1 MLVVGRILRL
11 LNFCGRLPVNSHD
24 VKPTSPLAAFCDS
37 LLRLLRHSV
46 LARDLA
52 LLLLWLF
59 IWQCGLLVEYTAHA
73 SVWFPSAGLTFA
85 AMLVLG
91 LRAIPALMVGCV
103 LITFF
108 SVQQYQLPL
117 DFQQSLQAGLLFG
130 LAHILPYG
138 AGAWL
143 LRVLAKHGQRHFPK
157 LVLQFLLI
165 AAGSALMASVLVITQ
180 LVLCGMLPRADVS
193 VTWLPFW
200 IGDLAGVVVIA
211 PLLFALLTLVKP
223 SALLRLTDVIG
234 LQHFRWNFAVSAK
247 ILLNVSLVMFVMLLA
262 KLTHSANSA
271 FAIFFLLIPH
281 MWLACTES
289 ALVNVL
295 AVAISSTFIVLW
307 VHLFGL
313 MDYVMVYQFAI
324 TVIAANTLFGLALP
338 ALIEDNIRLRQVAF
352 TDSLT
357 QTATREWLEQQA
369 DLEVI
374 RHQHSGLPLS
384 LVLFD
389 VDHFKQINDQ
399 FGHQT
404 GDQALATLCQIARQ
418 FLRPT
423 DVLARYGG
431 DEFVLLLPDTQ
442 AEAAVAIANRIL
454 VQLRQVQ
461 IAQVTRM
468 TASFG
473 VSQYHTGDTFITLF
487 ANADKALYQA
497 KQQGR
502 NQVQLYQADV
512 LFGVS

>member
-1 MLVVGRILRL
+1 M
-11 LNFCGRLPVNSHD
+11 NSHD
-24 VKPTSPLAAFCDS
+24 VKPTLPTVALTGK
-37 LLRLLRHSV
+37 LLQLLQRSE

-52 LLLLWLF
+52 LLLLWLL
-59 IWQCGLLVEYTAHA
+59 IWECGRLVEYTAHA

-103 LITFF
+103 IITFF
-108 SVQQYQLPL
+108 SVAQYQLPL
-117 DFQQSLQAGLLFG
+117 NFQQSLQAGLLFG

-143 LRVLAKHGQRHFPK
+143 LRLLASHHQRHFPK

-165 AAGSALMASVLVITQ
+165 AAGSALTASVLVIAQ
-180 LVLCGMLPRADVS
+180 LVLCGMLPASEVN

-200 IGDLAGVVVIA
+200 IGDLAGVVVIS
-211 PLLFALLTLVKP
+211 PLLFALLTLIKP

-234 LQHFRWNFAVSAK
+234 LQQLRWTRSVNAK
-247 ILLNVSLVMFVMLLA
+247 ILLNVILVMLVMLLA
-262 KLTHSANSA
+262 KLTASANSA

-289 ALVNVL
+289 ALVNVIG
-295 AVAISSTFIVLW
+295 VAISSTLIVLW
-307 VHLFGL
+307 VHVFGL

-369 DLEVI
+369 GLEVL

-389 VDHFKQINDQ
+389 VDHFKQINDLY
-399 FGHQT
+399 GHQT

-431 DEFVLLLPDTQ
+431 DEFVLLLPDTH
-442 AEAAVAIANRIL
+442 AEAAAAIANRIL
-454 VQLRQVQ
+454 TQLRQVRIAGLTQ
-461 IAQVTRM
+461 I

-473 VSQYHTGDTFITLF
+473 VSQYQPGQDYSGLF
-487 ANADKALYQA
+487 AQADKALYQA

-502 NQVQLYQADV
+502 DQVQLCAQNAY
-512 LFGVS
+512 

>member
-1 MLVVGRILRL
+1 M
-11 LNFCGRLPVNSHD
+11 NSHD
-24 VKPTSPLAAFCDS
+24 VKPTLSFRTFSCGLVQ
-37 LLRLLRHSV
+37 LLQRSV
-46 LARDLA
+46 LARDAA
-52 LLLLWLF
+52 LLLLWLL
-59 IWQCGLLVEYTAHA
+59 IWQCGRLVEYSTHA

-91 LRAIPALMVGCV
+91 LRAIPALMIGCV

-108 SVQQYQLPL
+108 SVQLYQLPL
-117 DFQQSLQAGLLFG
+117 NFQQSLQAGLLFG

-143 LRVLAKHGQRHFPK
+143 LRFLAYRGQRHFPK

-165 AAGSALMASVLVITQ
+165 AASSALLASVLVIVQ
-180 LVLCGMLPRADVS
+180 LVLCHMLPAAEARA
-193 VTWLPFW
+193 TWLPFW
-200 IGDLAGVVVIA
+200 IGDFAGVVVIA
-211 PLLFALLTLVKP
+211 PLIFALMTLIKP
-223 SALLRLTDVIG
+223 SALLRLTDVTG
-234 LQHFRWNFAVSAK
+234 LQRLRWTAGVSAK
-247 ILLNVSLVMFVMLLA
+247 ILLNVTLVMLVMLLA
-262 KLTHSANSA
+262 KLTQSANSA

-281 MWLACTES
+281 MWLAFTES
-289 ALVNVL
+289 ALVNVIS
-295 AVAISSTFIVLW
+295 VAISSTFIVLW

-369 DLEVI
+369 ELEVL
-374 RHQHSGLPLS
+374 RHQHSGLPLA

-399 FGHQT
+399 YGHQT
-404 GDQALATLCQIARQ
+404 GDQALATLCQITRQ

-423 DVLARYGG
+423 DLLARFGG
-431 DEFVLLLPDTQ
+431 DEFILLLPDTQ
-442 AEAAVAIANRIL
+442 AETAAIIAGCIL
-454 VQLRQVQ
+454 EQLRQVQ
-461 IAQVTRM
+461 VAGMTNI

-473 VSQYHTGDTFITLF
+473 VSPYQVGDSYSTLF
-487 ANADKALYQA
+487 ANADKALYEA

-502 NQVQLYQADV
+502 NCVQLYDAN
-512 LFGVS
+512 LGFSAA

>member
-1 MLVVGRILRL
+1 MSGNTAPTLTPTAISGQL
-11 LNFCGRLPVNSHD
+11 LH
-24 VKPTSPLAAFCDS
+24 
-37 LLRLLRHSV
+37 LLQRSALC
-46 LARDLA
+46 RDLA
-52 LLLLWLF
+52 LFLLWLL
-59 IWQCGLLVEYTAHA
+59 IWQCGRLVEYTEHA
-73 SVWFPSAGLTFA
+73 SVWFPSSGLTFA

-91 LRAIPALMVGCV
+91 LRAFPALLAGCV

-117 DFQQSLQAGLLFG
+117 DFQQSLQAGLMFG

-143 LRVLAKHGQRHFPK
+143 LRVLANHGPRHFPK

-165 AAGSALMASVLVITQ
+165 AAGSALAASILVIAQ
-180 LVLCGMLPRADVS
+180 LVLCQMLPVDDVS
-193 VTWLPFW
+193 ATWLPFW
-200 IGDLAGVVVIA
+200 IGDLAGIVVIA
-211 PLLFALLTLVKP
+211 PLLFALMTLVKP
-223 SALLRLTDVIG
+223 SALLRLTDVAG
-234 LQHFRWNFAVSAK
+234 LQQLRWTRGVSAK
-247 ILLNVSLVMFVMLLA
+247 ILLNITLLMLVMLLA

-289 ALVNVL
+289 ALVNVIG
-295 AVAISSTFIVLW
+295 VAISSTLIVLW

-313 MDYVMVYQFAI
+313 MEFVMVYQFAI

-369 DLEVI
+369 GLELM

-399 FGHQT
+399 YGHQA
-404 GDQALATLCQIARQ
+404 GDQALATMCQITRQ
-418 FLRPT
+418 HLRPT
-423 DVLARYGG
+423 DLLARFGG
-431 DEFVLLLPDTQ
+431 DEFVLLLPDTN
-442 AEAAVAIANRIL
+442 AEAAATIAGRIL
-454 VQLRQVQ
+454 AQLRQVR
-461 IAQVTRM
+461 ITDFTNI

-473 VSQYHTGDTFITLF
+473 VCQYQSGDNYSTLF
-487 ANADKALYQA
+487 AHADKALYQA

-502 NQVQLYQADV
+502 NQVQLYAGACTM
-512 LFGVS
+512 LSAT

>member
-1 MLVVGRILRL
+1 MLCVVGCPL
-11 LNFCGRLPVNSHD
+11 NSHD
-24 VKPTSPLAAFCDS
+24 VNATLSSSSFS
-37 LLRLLRHSV
+37 HRLLQLLQRSA

-52 LLLLWLF
+52 LLLLWLL
-59 IWQCGLLVEYTAHA
+59 IWQSGRLVEYSAHA
-73 SVWFPSAGLTFA
+73 SVWFPSAGLTFT

-103 LITFF
+103 LITFY
-108 SVQQYQLPL
+108 SVQLYQLPL
-117 DFQQSLQAGLLFG
+117 NFQQSLQAGLLFG

-143 LRVLAKHGQRHFPK
+143 LRLLAHRGQRHFPK

-165 AAGSALMASVLVITQ
+165 AAGSALLASVLVIIQ
-180 LVLCGMLPRADVS
+180 LVLCHMLPEAEARA
-193 VTWLPFW
+193 TWLPFW
-200 IGDLAGVVVIA
+200 IGDFAGVMVIA
-211 PLLFALLTLVKP
+211 PLIFALMTLLKP
-223 SALLRLTDVIG
+223 SVLLRLTDIVG
-234 LQHFRWNFAVSAK
+234 LQQLRWSGSVSAK
-247 ILLNVSLVMFVMLLA
+247 ILLNVTLIMLVMLLA
-262 KLTHSANSA
+262 KLTDSENSA

-281 MWLACTES
+281 MWLAFTET
-289 ALVNVL
+289 ALVNVIG
-295 AVAISSTFIVLW
+295 VAISSTFIVLW

-338 ALIEDNIRLRQVAF
+338 ALIEDNIRLRQVVF

-357 QTATREWLEQQA
+357 QAATREWLDQQA
-369 DLEVI
+369 GLEVL

-389 VDHFKQINDQ
+389 VDHFKQINDR

-404 GDQALATLCQIARQ
+404 GDQALVTLCQIARQ

-423 DVLARYGG
+423 DLLARYGG
-431 DEFVLLLPDTQ
+431 DEFVLLLPNTD
-442 AEAAVAIANRIL
+442 AETAATIASRIL
-454 VQLRQVQ
+454 TQLRLAH
-461 IAQVTRM
+461 IADVTHI

-473 VSQYHTGDTFITLF
+473 VSQFQTGDSYSSLF
-487 ANADKALYQA
+487 ADADKALYQA

-502 NQVQLYQADV
+502 NCVQLFDAHVVFQPPNKSSAI
-512 LFGVS
+512 G

>member
-1 MLVVGRILRL
+1 M
-11 LNFCGRLPVNSHD
+11 NNHD
-24 VKPTSPLAAFCDS
+24 VKQNANATVLMS
-37 LLRLLRHSV
+37 RLLQLLQRSM

-59 IWQCGLLVEYTAHA
+59 IWLCGLLVEYTAHA

-130 LAHILPYG
+130 LAHILPYAAG
-138 AGAWL
+138 AGL
-143 LRVLAKHGQRHFPK
+143 LRVLANRGQRHFPK

-165 AAGSALMASVLVITQ
+165 AAGSALAASVLVITQ
-180 LVLCGMLPRADVS
+180 LVLCHMLPIGEAQA
-193 VTWLPFW
+193 TWLPFW
-200 IGDLAGVVVIA
+200 IGDLAGIVVIA
-211 PLLFALLTLVKP
+211 PLLFALLTLIKP
-223 SALLRLTDVIG
+223 SALLRLTDVVG
-234 LQHFRWNFAVSAK
+234 LQQLRWTQGVSAK
-247 ILLNVSLVMFVMLLA
+247 ILLNIILLMLVMLLA
-262 KLTHSANSA
+262 KWTHSEHSA

-289 ALVNVL
+289 ALVNVIG
-295 AVAISSTFIVLW
+295 VAISSTFIVLW
-307 VHLFGL
+307 VHLFDL
-313 MDYVMVYQFAI
+313 MDFVMVYQFAI

-369 DLEVI
+369 ALEI
-374 RHQHSGLPLS
+374 LRHQHTGLPLS

-389 VDHFKQINDQ
+389 VDHFKQINDLY
-399 FGHQT
+399 GHQT
-404 GDQALATLCQIARQ
+404 GDQALATMCNITRQ
-418 FLRPT
+418 YLRPT
-423 DVLARYGG
+423 DLLARFGG
-431 DEFVLLLPDTQ
+431 DEFVLLLPDTS
-442 AEAAVAIANRIL
+442 ADAAAAIANRIL
-454 VQLRQVQ
+454 VQLRQVR
-461 IAQVTRM
+461 IADLTNIS
-468 TASFG
+468 ASFG
-473 VSQYHTGDTFITLF
+473 VSQYQSGDNYSSLF
-487 ANADKALYQA
+487 AKADKALYQA

-502 NQVQLYQADV
+502 SQVQLYHGDNVTLSAT
-512 LFGVS
+512 